1 MSSPTG
7 TKAIVLLSAIN
18 ILAGGQALA
27 ESESDAMCVY
37 ASQSYSNG
45 ALVCAQKSVMLTCQ
59 TDGAR
64 ATWTVVTDRELSNR
78 CGETA
83 AFSRTRSRVYANYR
97 RPLRE
102 RIVPGAKC
110 FDFNGKRYC
119 E

>member
-1 MSSPTG
+1 MYLPRS
-7 TKAIVLLSAIN
+7 TKAFVLLSAIN

-27 ESESDAMCVY
+27 ESESAATCVY

-64 ATWTVVTDRELSNR
+64 STWIVVTDRELSNR
-78 CGETA
+78 CGESA
-83 AFSRTRSRVYANYR
+83 AFSRPRPRVYANYR
-97 RPLRE
+97 RHQRE
-102 RIVPGAKC
+102 QIVPGAKC
-110 FDFNGKRYC
+110 FEFNGKRYC